1 MKLNF
6 PKQIYQI
13 VKDLKYSVDNIG
25 RSEDKVIIFEDKYV
39 LKISKSKADIV
50 VLCSSDDEYA
60 ELVAGALPI
69 LKGAFKHIVV
79 AGNPVEQMESFNA
92 QGVTDYVN
100 VRTNALESLTNY
112 NKQLL

>member
-1 MKLNF
+1 MQCV
-6 PKQIYQI
+6 KQYEII
-13 VKDLKYSVDNIG
+13 DNVG
-25 RSEDKVIIFEDKYV
+25 FATAEEGAKAAVE
-39 LKISKSKADIV
+39 SKADIV

-60 ELVAGALPI
+60 ELVAGALPT

-100 VRTNALESLTNY
+100 VKTNALESLTNY